1 MKNET
6 FPINI
11 KKKKN
16 REYYTLYI
24 NKLDN
29 LETHSLPRRN
39 HEEIENLK
47 RTITSKETV
56 ISN

>member
-29 LETHSLPRRN
+29 LEKMDRF
-39 HEEIENLK
+39 LK
-47 RTITSKETV
+47 TYKRKR
-56 ISN
+56 

>member
-1 MKNET
+1 MRHSH
-6 FPINI
+6 PIL
-11 KKKKN
+11 KKKKD

-24 NKLDN
+24 DKLNN

-47 RTITSKETV
+47 RTVTSKETG